1 MSDAG
6 GGGPSGAVVVNEP
19 PLGRIVLALRR
30 ADVVALVLI
39 GAIYLLA
46 AKLGLRLAFVHASA
60 TPVWP
65 AAGIA
70 LAALL
75 IRGTRM
81 WPAIFVGAFLA
92 NVTTAGSV
100 STSLGIAVGNTLEAV
115 LGTYLVTRFASG
127 RRAFARAQDVITFF
141 VLAALVSTLVSATI
155 GVGTL
160 VLAGFAPWAK
170 AGAIWLTWWLGDAVG
185 VVIIAPVLILWAE
198 KKQPRRWNPSRLFE
212 AGLLV
217 LAVLIAG
224 QLVFGAVLP
233 KANPTYPID
242 FLAVPPLVWAAFR
255 FGQRETATASFILA
269 GMGIWG
275 GLHGQGPF
283 SRPDPNESLLLLQA
297 FVGLSAVLALAFAA
311 LVAERKRVDEERLAL
326 IPEAE
331 AARRIAETSERSAR
345 FLAEVSVALGASIDL
360 DATLLRVTRMAVPLL
375 ADLCAV
381 DLLQPDGSIRR
392 VAHAHVDPVKEPLVR
407 ELRERWGYNPE
418 APSGVPA
425 VVRTRQSV
433 LIADAGLSEL
443 AEAATNAEQLAM
455 LRRLGL
461 RSWIIV
467 PLVAHQRVLGA
478 ISFAVTESARR
489 YGPPDLA
496 LAETVAHRAASAIEN
511 ATLYAQAQA
520 AQAEAETANRLKDEF
535 LAMLGHEL
543 RNPLGAISN
552 AVHILDRVD
561 DVRGPSAT
569 QAREIISRQVQHL
582 SGLIDDLLDVG
593 RVMTGKIRLNRG
605 PLDLFQ
611 AVERSLH
618 TLSAAGKTHDHT
630 IRLNGE
636 SVWVD
641 GDVTRIE
648 QVALNLLEN
657 ALRYTPPGGAISID
671 ASQQGER
678 AVLRVE
684 DSGAGIHPDL
694 LPRIFDLFVQG
705 ERGADRSH
713 GGLGIGLTLVKRLA
727 ELHGGTIEAV
737 SAGPGMGSVFTLTL
751 PALSMPLPAS
761 APAPS
766 AAVPARRVA
775 IIEDNVDS
783 RETLRVLFEMYGH
796 EVHEAGDGPSGVELV
811 LRVQPDAA
819 FVDVG
824 LPGFDGYEVARRIR
838 AAPNGRRV
846 QLIAVTG
853 YGLPADQAQARQA
866 GFNHHVVK
874 PVHPNQVNSLLRDP
888 GAGGV

>member
-19 PLGRIVLALRR
+19 PPGRIAPALRR

-311 LVAERKRVDEERLAL
+311 LVAERKRVDEQR
-326 IPEAE
+326 P
-331 AARRIAETSERSAR
+331 R
-345 FLAEVSVALGASIDL
+345 FLAELTAALGSSIDL

-381 DLLQPDGSIRR
+381 DLLQADGSIRR
-392 VAHAHVDPVKEPLVR
+392 VAHAHVDPVKDPLVR
-407 ELRERWGYNPE
+407 ELRERHGFNPE

-433 LIADAGLSEL
+433 LVSDAGPSDI
-443 AEAATNAEQLAM
+443 AEAATSAEQLTI

-461 RSWIIV
+461 RSWMIV

-478 ISFAVTESARR
+478 VTFAVTESSRR
-489 YGPPDLA
+489 YGPVDLV
-496 LAETVAHRAASAIEN
+496 LAEAVGHRAASAIEN
-511 ATLYAQAQA
+511 AILYTQAQA

-561 DVRGPSAT
+561 DPRGPSGS

-630 IRLNGE
+630 LRLNGE
-636 SVWVD
+636 SVWID

-648 QVALNLLEN
+648 QVVLNLVEN
-657 ALRYTPPGGAISID
+657 ALRYTPAGGAIRID
-671 ASQQGER
+671 ASQEGDR
-678 AVLRVE
+678 AILRVE
-684 DSGAGIHPDL
+684 DSGAG
-694 LPRIFDLFVQG
+694 
-705 ERGADRSH
+705 
-713 GGLGIGLTLVKRLA
+713 
-727 ELHGGTIEAV
+727 
-737 SAGPGMGSVFTLTL
+737 
-751 PALSMPLPAS
+751 
-761 APAPS
+761 
-766 AAVPARRVA
+766 
-775 IIEDNVDS
+775 
-783 RETLRVLFEMYGH
+783 
-796 EVHEAGDGPSGVELV
+796 
-811 LRVQPDAA
+811 
-819 FVDVG
+819 
-824 LPGFDGYEVARRIR
+824 
-838 AAPNGRRV
+838 
-846 QLIAVTG
+846 
-853 YGLPADQAQARQA
+853 
-866 GFNHHVVK
+866 
-874 PVHPNQVNSLLRDP
+874 
-888 GAGGV
+888 